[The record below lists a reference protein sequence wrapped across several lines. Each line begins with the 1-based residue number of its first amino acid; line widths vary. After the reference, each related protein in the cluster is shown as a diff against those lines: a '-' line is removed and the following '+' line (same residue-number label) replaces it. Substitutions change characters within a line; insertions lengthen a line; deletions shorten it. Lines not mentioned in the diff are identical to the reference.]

1 MKLLKRKLRK
11 NFTLLELLIIVA
23 ILAIVGGGLVTSFE
37 GLQAQAAKA
46 SATNTIASLQN
57 SIRTYHAMESKLPDN
72 LDSLLAATPS
82 SPTVVDGVQSVASAD
97 SFVGPED
104 FADTS
109 DPTLAADGLA
119 LKNFLGSAKMGSK
132 VVAQKLS
139 GQQRQNLID
148 AGITT
153 YRVLDTK
160 GLVGAASALTIFN
173 ADGGEAKVNAIAD
186 VDIPQLAFNIPR
198 DGNGKTRDRGRG
210 FPLAIDDS
218 SVNLSSTNQEFA
230 VWGGQDADD
239 IKAEYNNTKLG
250 GDPLGVLVAFGIG
263 PDSTIVAAGKSESTL
278 ANEADKSLGEAGS
291 ISSAPY
297 YGDVAKS
304 TYPSYVMLVDVQQS
318 PAKFVAV
325 VDARGDFLAEEF
337 AEQSGQKK

>member
-57 SIRTYHAMESKLPDN
+57 SIRTYHAMEGKLPNN

-82 SPTVVDGVQSVASAD
+82 SPSVVDGVQSVASAA

-104 FADTS
+104 VSAE
-109 DPTLAADGLA
+109 GVA

-132 VVAQKLS
+132 VEAQKLS
-139 GQQRQNLID
+139 AQQRQNLID

-153 YRVLDTK
+153 YRVLDTA
-160 GLVGAASALTIFN
+160 GLVGAGSDLTILN
-173 ADGGEAKVNAIAD
+173 ADGGAAKVNAIAD
-186 VDIPQLAFNIPR
+186 IDIPQLAFNIPR
-198 DGNGKTRDRGRG
+198 DGTGKTRDRGRG

-218 SVNLSSTNQEFA
+218 SVDLATTTQEFA
-230 VWGGQDADD
+230 VWGGQDADNID
-239 IKAEYNNTKLG
+239 AEYNNTKLG